1 METSPRRR
9 HAPVGVMAGVGLYAL
24 DNNVQRLSEDHHKAR
39 RFADTLR
46 RVPGVRVIPE
56 GDVTNIVLLDL
67 SGTGVEAH
75 ALADDLMALGIR
87 LSVEGTFVNGGAKT
101 GHGAA

>member
-1 METSPRRR
+1 
-9 HAPVGVMAGVGLYAL
+9 MAGVGLYAL

-75 ALADDLMALGIR
+75 
-87 LSVEGTFVNGGAKT
+87 
-101 GHGAA
+101 